1 MKLSYDDSYSS
12 MLLVNLNS
20 SNTNL
25 SVLQD
30 RILSSIISIINVY
43 VYYITLESKWN
54 SVLEL
59 FLLLYETSI
68 MVSELPFIH

>member
-30 RILSSIISIINVY
+30 RILSFIISITNVY

>member
-1 MKLSYDDSYSS
+1 M
-12 MLLVNLNS
+12 
-20 SNTNL
+20 
-25 SVLQD
+25 
-30 RILSSIISIINVY
+30 ILSSIISITNVY